1 MNFILITKDIDIA
14 NFSLKNGVNFIMCD
28 LEHIGKKNRQINFDT
43 VLNSH
48 TIDDVKNLS
57 KSIES
62 KNFIVR
68 INPLHNNSQKEINEV
83 LKYKPGYIMLPM
95 FKSVKDLNFI
105 LNIIDNRS
113 KLIPLIENPTCFM
126 KTEDYIDLKNIG
138 FFYFGLND
146 INIGMGND
154 FLFEALAYD
163 LLKPYFNMLKNKKL
177 PFGFGGMATLEGGE
191 LPGKYVFSEHIRNG
205 SNYVILSRAFHKNS
219 NNIKEFRKNVDIKN
233 EISNILKYEDLLKNN
248 EEKLSLNNSKLKKIV
263 KKIVNSS
270 LVNNYKKK

>member
-28 LEHIGKKNRQINFDT
+28 LEYIGKKKRQINFDT

-68 INPLHNNSQKEINEV
+68 INPLHNNSEKEINEV
-83 LKYKPGYIMLPM
+83 LKYNPGYIMLPM
-95 FKSVKDLNFI
+95 FKSVEDLRFV
-105 LNIIDNRS
+105 LNIINNRS

-126 KTEDYIDLKNIG
+126 KTEDYLDLKNIG

-146 INIGMGND
+146 INIGMDND

-205 SNYVILSRAFHKNS
+205 SDYVILSRAFHKNS
-219 NNIKEFRKNVDIKN
+219 NDIKEIRKNVDIKN
-233 EISNILKYEDLLKNN
+233 EISNILKYEKFLKINQERVLSNN
-248 EEKLSLNNSKLKKIV
+248 LKLKKIV

-270 LVNNYKKK
+270 LVDNYKKK

>member
-1 MNFILITKDIDIA
+1 
-14 NFSLKNGVNFIMCD
+14 
-28 LEHIGKKNRQINFDT
+28 
-43 VLNSH
+43 
-48 TIDDVKNLS
+48 
-57 KSIES
+57 
-62 KNFIVR
+62 
-68 INPLHNNSQKEINEV
+68 
-83 LKYKPGYIMLPM
+83 M

-163 LLKPYFNMLKNKKL
+163 LLKPYFNLLKENKL

-270 LVNNYKKK
+270 LVDNYKKK